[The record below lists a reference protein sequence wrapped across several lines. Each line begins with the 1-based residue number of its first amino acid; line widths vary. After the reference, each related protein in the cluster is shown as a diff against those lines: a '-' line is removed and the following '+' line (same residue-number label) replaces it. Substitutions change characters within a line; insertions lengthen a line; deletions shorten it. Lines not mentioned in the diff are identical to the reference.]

1 MRFFLVVRQD
11 PTYLR
16 HGKAETTVL
25 PCDSRTV
32 FRSAAPGW
40 HLMSSHIQHWP
51 NEELLVEAE
60 RGWRDRQ
67 IVRSLIGLGRNS
79 RLVVPDVVLT
89 PAASGEEQA

>member
-1 MRFFLVVRQD
+1 
-11 PTYLR
+11 
-16 HGKAETTVL
+16 
-25 PCDSRTV
+25 
-32 FRSAAPGW
+32 
-40 HLMSSHIQHWP
+40 MSSHIQHWP